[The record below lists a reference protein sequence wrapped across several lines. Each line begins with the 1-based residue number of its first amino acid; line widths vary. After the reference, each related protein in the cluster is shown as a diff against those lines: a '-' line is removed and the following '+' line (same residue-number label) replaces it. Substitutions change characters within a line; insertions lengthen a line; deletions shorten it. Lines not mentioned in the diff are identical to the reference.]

1 MLNVQQ
7 TVKAQVGA
15 FTNLLASNELAAFGE
30 FKAQALHMATGGLI
44 FSHYVRE
51 VALRKGVGV
60 ATDWLKKTFAD
71 SQNGY
76 RKENLKLCKA
86 ITWALQ
92 GGQTA
97 EQIRAIGTGALIKA
111 MQAANKAAK
120 QAEEAAPVEP
130 AAAVAAADT
139 AEQEADQLG
148 EPSVSAEVQTLAEL
162 ADAVRFVVANAAS
175 LSADQRALLTSALA
189 A

>member
-15 FTNLLASNELAAFGE
+15 FTSLLASNEIAAFGE

-60 ATDWLKKTFAD
+60 AADWLKKTFAD

-97 EQIRAIGTGALIKA
+97 EQIRAVGTGALIKA

-120 QAEEAAPVEP
+120 DAENAAPVEP
-130 AAAVAAADT
+130 AQAVAAANT
-139 AEQEADQLG
+139 AEQEAAEVG
-148 EPSVSAEVQTLAEL
+148 EPSISAEVQALNAL
-162 ADAVRFVVANAAS
+162 NDAVRLVVANVAS
-175 LSADQRALLTSALA
+175 LTADQRALLTTALA